1 MNDKTKTSEPTTFGA
16 APDATPREETT
27 AMHVGREIEISEN
40 LRSQDT
46 NLPAAIPDEQSPM
59 AMMIQAK
66 QAGFSMEEI
75 KEMMDLQD
83 RNDKRIAKKAF
94 DKAMADFKRDPPKV
108 IKDLINNQY
117 NSSYS
122 SIGNTVNTVNGAMGP
137 FGLNARWEYPEP
149 SAPDQVKV
157 TCILSHELGHE
168 VSVTLEGPIDTE
180 GKKNKMQGRKSGRTY
195 LKLETYEAVTGI
207 ASTAGNADDDGNS
220 TAPAQV
226 PPITEAQANK
236 IYSMLDENELDRE
249 IFLGWVN
256 KAMPGAQT
264 VEEIPN
270 TFFDRVIKKI
280 ETTIKAKS
288 DDKPE

>member
-1 MNDKTKTSEPTTFGA
+1 MNDKTKVKEQDVIV
-16 APDATPREETT
+16 DASNVTPHEETT
-27 AMHVGREIEISEN
+27 EKMIQQQDVNPPEN
-40 LRSQDT
+40 IVLAQ
-46 NLPAAIPDEQSPM
+46 LEQTPM

-83 RNDKRIAKKAF
+83 RDDKRIAKKAF
-94 DKAMADFKRDPPKV
+94 DKAMADFKRNPPKV

-122 SIGNTVNTVNGAMGP
+122 SIGNTVSTVNEAMGP

-149 SAPDQVKV
+149 SAADMVKV
-157 TCILSHELGHE
+157 TCILSHEFGHE

-207 ASTAGNADDDGNS
+207 ASQAGNVDDDGNS
-220 TAPAQV
+220 TAPPPV
-226 PPITEAQANK
+226 PPISEAQTNK
-236 IYSMLDENELDRE
+236 IYSMLNENKLDKE
-249 IFLGWVN
+249 IFLGWIGRLI
-256 KAMPGAQT
+256 PGIQT
-264 VEEIPN
+264 VEAIPV
-270 TFFDRVIKKI
+270 TFFDRAIKKI
-280 ETTIKAKS
+280 ETTIEAKADEANKDS
-288 DDKPE
+288 

>member
-1 MNDKTKTSEPTTFGA
+1 MNDKTKSTAVTDQVPV
-16 APDATPREETT
+16 ETT
-27 AMHVGREIEISEN
+27 EKMIQQ
-40 LRSQDT
+40 QDA
-46 NLPAAIPDEQSPM
+46 NLPTAIPTEQSPM

-83 RNDKRIAKKAF
+83 RNDVRIAKQAF
-94 DKAMADFKRDPPKV
+94 SKAMADFKRNPPKV

-122 SIGNTVNTVNGAMGP
+122 SIGNTVSTVNEAMGP
-137 FGLNARWEYPEP
+137 FGLNARWEYPDP
-149 SAPDQVKV
+149 SASDLVKV

-207 ASTAGNADDDGNS
+207 ASQAGNVDDDGNS
-220 TAPAQV
+220 TAP
-226 PPITEAQANK
+226 PPVKAITEAQANK
-236 IYSMLDENELDRE
+236 VYSMLSDNGLDKE
-249 IFLGWVN
+249 IFLGWLV
-256 KAMPGAQT
+256 KGVPGAT
-264 VEEIPN
+264 TIEEIPI
-270 TFFDRVIKKI
+270 TFLDRVIKKI
-280 ETTIKAKS
+280 EESIKIKQS
-288 DDKPE
+288 KE

>member
-1 MNDKTKTSEPTTFGA
+1 MNDKTKVKEQDVIVDTSKT
-16 APDATPREETT
+16 ATH
-27 AMHVGREIEISEN
+27 MGREIEIKEN
-40 LRSQDT
+40 LRSQDV
-46 NLPAAIPDEQSPM
+46 NLPAAIPAEQSPM
-59 AMMIQAK
+59 ALMIQAK

-94 DKAMADFKRDPPKV
+94 DKAMADFKRNPPKV

-122 SIGNTVNTVNGAMGP
+122 SIGNTVSTVNEAMGP
-137 FGLNARWEYPEP
+137 FGLSARWEYPEP
-149 SAPDQVKV
+149 SDPATLVKV

-168 VSVTLEGPIDTE
+168 ISVTLEGPIDVE

-207 ASTAGNADDDGNS
+207 ASEAGNIDDDGNS
-220 TAPAQV
+220 TAPPPV

-236 IYSMLDENELDRE
+236 IYSMLDEHELDRS

-256 KAMPGAQT
+256 KAMPGTQT
-264 VEEIPN
+264 VEDIPN

-280 ETTIKAKS
+280 EESIKMKE
-288 DDKPE
+288 KNE

>member
-1 MNDKTKTSEPTTFGA
+1 MNDKTEAKTPTTFGA
-16 APDATPREETT
+16 AEDVVSTEK
-27 AMHVGREIEISEN
+27 MIQK
-40 LRSQDT
+40 QDVKP
-46 NLPAAIPDEQSPM
+46 PALVAEAQSPM

-83 RNDKRIAKKAF
+83 RDDKRIAKKAF
-94 DKAMADFKRDPPKV
+94 DKAMAEFKRNPPKV

-122 SIGNTVNTVNGAMGP
+122 SIGNTVSTVNEAMGP

-149 SAPDQVKV
+149 SSADMLKV

-207 ASTAGNADDDGNS
+207 ASVAGNVDDDGNS
-220 TAPAQV
+220 TAPPPV

-236 IYSMLDENELDRE
+236 IYAMLDENELDKE
-249 IFLGWVN
+249 IFVGWIN
-256 KAMPGAQT
+256 KAVKVAH
-264 VEEIPN
+264 VEDIPN

-280 ETTIKAKS
+280 EESIKIKA
-288 DDKPE
+288 DK

>member
-1 MNDKTKTSEPTTFGA
+1 MNDKTKPTTVIE
-16 APDATPREETT
+16 PDSIVEAN
-27 AMHVGREIEISEN
+27 IK
-40 LRSQDT
+40 QDLQNQDV
-46 NLPAAIPDEQSPM
+46 NLPQAIAPTPSEQSPM

-66 QAGFSMEEI
+66 QAGFSMVEI

-94 DKAMADFKRDPPKV
+94 DKAMADFKRNPPKV

-122 SIGNTVNTVNGAMGP
+122 SIGNTVSKVNEAMGP

-149 SAPDQVKV
+149 SDPGMVKV

-207 ASTAGNADDDGNS
+207 ASEAGNVDDDGN
-220 TAPAQV
+220 TTGPAPV
-226 PPITEAQANK
+226 PPIDEKQANK
-236 IYSMLDENELDRE
+236 VYSMLDENGLDRE
-249 IFLGWVN
+249 IFLGWVQ

-264 VEEIPN
+264 VEDIPN

-280 ETTIKAKS
+280 EESIEAKS
-288 DDKPE
+288 KKDDG